1 MGNALLW
8 MEDTFRPGK
17 MLSLS
22 KDCFKIGWGLLSILG
37 PGKAVCLLKQWQF
50 RGDMEKQLGYHVSA
64 VTRPAV
70 RSEGRG
76 TFVVM
81 PADAPGIPVQQVF
94 IAKKGKLEGGVQR
107 HCRKQNKGR
116 GFCGHIYQ
124 NEWIE
129 AMFHIFNKHIGCL
142 FCARCCS
149 RRWI

>member
-1 MGNALLW
+1 
-8 MEDTFRPGK
+8 
-17 MLSLS
+17 
-22 KDCFKIGWGLLSILG
+22 
-37 PGKAVCLLKQWQF
+37 
-50 RGDMEKQLGYHVSA
+50 MEKQLGYHVSA

-129 AMFHIFNKHIGCL
+129 AVSYIQQTHWLPLLCQVL
-142 FCARCCS
+142 F
-149 RRWI
+149 